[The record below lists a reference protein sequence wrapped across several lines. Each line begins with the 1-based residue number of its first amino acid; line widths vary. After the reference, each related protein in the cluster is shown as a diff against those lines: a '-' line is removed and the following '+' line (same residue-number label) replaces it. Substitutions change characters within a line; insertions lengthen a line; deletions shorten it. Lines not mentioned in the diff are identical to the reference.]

1 MLNLKECLIVFIG
14 IAIILGLFPALVM
27 FCKLIGIYY

>member
-1 MLNLKECLIVFIG
+1 MLNLKEYMIVFIG

>member
-1 MLNLKECLIVFIG
+1 MLNLKEYLIVFIG
-14 IAIILGLFPALVM
+14 ITIILGLFPSLVM

>member
-1 MLNLKECLIVFIG
+1 MLNLKEYIIVFIG
-14 IAIILGLFPALVM
+14 IAIILGFFPALVM